1 MIFGTMLR
9 NRERK
14 NAFHGKEWDGIF
26 VLSRHDFTSLAGMS
40 VLKRVK

>member
-14 NAFHGKEWDGIF
+14 KEKMHFTVKNEMIF
-26 VLSRHDFTSLAGMS
+26 LFSADMILHL
-40 VLKRVK
+40 